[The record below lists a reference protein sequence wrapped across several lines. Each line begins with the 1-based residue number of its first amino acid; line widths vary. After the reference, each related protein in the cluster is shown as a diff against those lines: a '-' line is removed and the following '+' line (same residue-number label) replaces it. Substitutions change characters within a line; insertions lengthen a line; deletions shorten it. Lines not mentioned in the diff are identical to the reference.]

1 MRKKTDNSGFTL
13 MEMIVVIAI
22 IAVMLTIAGLSLSV
36 VFSTDAKKTAASV
49 SSALS
54 TCRENNRSREG
65 KQTFLALKCDE
76 AGRLEAALVVNGA
89 ISDTK
94 RISSKNVSVTVDGTE
109 LSGDTTLYVS
119 FYRGTGG
126 VRTFMTGTYS
136 GSLLEAPDSMSLL
149 DTELDSRSGGD
160 YGEIHIASGNKKY
173 VVSVDMVTAK
183 VASKAECRET
193 LFRAQHYS

>member
-13 MEMIVVIAI
+13 MEMIVVIAV
-22 IAVMLTIAGLSLSV
+22 IAAMLVIATLSISV
-36 VFSTDAKKTAASV
+36 VFSTDAKKAAASV

-136 GSLLEAPDSMSLL
+136 GSLLEAPDSMSLS
-149 DTELDSRSGGD
+149 DTKLDSRSGGD
-160 YGEIHIASGNKKY
+160 YGEIHIASGSKKY
-173 VVSVDMVTAK
+173 VVSVDMVTGR
-183 VASKAECRET
+183 VATGAE
-193 LFRAQHYS
+193 

>member
-13 MEMIVVIAI
+13 MEMIVVIAV
-22 IAVMLTIAGLSLSV
+22 IAAMLVIATLSISV
-36 VFSTDAKKTAASV
+36 VFSTDAKKAAASV

-54 TCRENNRSREG
+54 TCRENN
-65 KQTFLALKCDE
+65 
-76 AGRLEAALVVNGA
+76 ALVVNGA

-126 VRTFMTGTYS
+126 VRTFMTRTYS
-136 GSLLEAPDSMSLL
+136 GSLLEAPDSMSLS

-160 YGEIHIASGNKKY
+160 YGEIHIASGSKKY
-173 VVSVDMVTAK
+173 VVSVDMVTGR
-183 VASKAECRET
+183 VATGAE
-193 LFRAQHYS
+193 

>member
-13 MEMIVVIAI
+13 MEMIVVIAV
-22 IAVMLTIAGLSLSV
+22 IAAMLVIATLSISV
-36 VFSTDAKKTAASV
+36 VFSTDAKKAAASV

-126 VRTFMTGTYS
+126 V
-136 GSLLEAPDSMSLL
+136 GSLLEAPDSMSLS

-160 YGEIHIASGNKKY
+160 YGEIHIASGSKKY
-173 VVSVDMVTAK
+173 VVSVDMVTGR
-183 VASKAECRET
+183 VATGAE
-193 LFRAQHYS
+193 

>member
-13 MEMIVVIAI
+13 MEMIVVIA
-22 IAVMLTIAGLSLSV
+22 TIAGLSLSV

-65 KQTFLALKCDE
+65 KQTFLVLKCDE

-89 ISDTK
+89 VSDTK
-94 RISSKNVSVTVDGTE
+94 RISSKNVAVSVNGTD
-109 LSGDTTLYVS
+109 LTGDTTLYVS

-126 VRTFMTGTYS
+126 VRTFTTGTYS
-136 GSLLEAPDSMSLL
+136 GSLLEGPDTMSLS

-160 YGEIHIASGNKKY
+160 YGEIHIASGRKKY
-173 VVSVDMVTAK
+173 LVSVDMVTGK
-183 VASKAECRET
+183 VSSKAE
-193 LFRAQHYS
+193 

>member
-1 MRKKTDNSGFTL
+1 
-13 MEMIVVIAI
+13 MEMIVVIAV
-22 IAVMLTIAGLSLSV
+22 IAAMLVIATLSISV
-36 VFSTDAKKTAASV
+36 VFSTDAKKAAASV

-76 AGRLEAALVVNGA
+76 AGRLEAALVVNGNV
-89 ISDTK
+89 SDAK

-126 VRTFMTGTYS
+126 V
-136 GSLLEAPDSMSLL
+136 SLLEAPDMMSLS
-149 DTELDSRSGGD
+149 DTELDRRSGGD

-173 VVSVDMVTAK
+173 VVSVDMVTGK
-183 VASKAECRET
+183 VSSKAE
-193 LFRAQHYS
+193 

>member
-76 AGRLEAALVVNGA
+76 AGRLEAALVVNGNV
-89 ISDTK
+89 SDAK

-136 GSLLEAPDSMSLL
+136 GSLLEAPDMMSLS
-149 DTELDSRSGGD
+149 DTELDRRSGGD

-173 VVSVDMVTAK
+173 VVSVDMVTGK
-183 VASKAECRET
+183 VSSKAE
-193 LFRAQHYS
+193 